1 MSQLQYTRKVEKMY
15 HGRFKGSQYEYNVI
29 KLRAILM
36 KIIKTNI
43 EAVLKLILSR
53 LVFTLRSIYLDFS
66 A

>member
-1 MSQLQYTRKVEKMY
+1 MY
-15 HGRFKGSQYEYNVI
+15 HGRFKGSHYESNVI